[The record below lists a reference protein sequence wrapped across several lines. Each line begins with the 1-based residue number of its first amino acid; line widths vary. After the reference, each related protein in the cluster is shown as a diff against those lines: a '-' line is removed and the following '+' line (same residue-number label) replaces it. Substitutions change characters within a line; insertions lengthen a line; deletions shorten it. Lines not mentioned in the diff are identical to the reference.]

1 MWQELFDHGL
11 GTMTADIKQL
21 NGVTKAAI
29 VLMAVGEECASKI
42 LSQLGPKD
50 VQEVGYE
57 MTHLKE
63 VSREQVAEV
72 LNQFTEI
79 VDEKTGMTQGTDD
92 YVRAVMTKA
101 LGEDKANNLMDRILQ
116 DSNKKG
122 LETLKWMDARSIA
135 EIIRLEHPQI
145 IAIVLSYLDHDQAA
159 DVMEYFSEKLR
170 TDVVLRIANIDRIQ
184 PDALRE
190 LNDIMES
197 QFLGNPNLKMS
208 AVGGIR
214 TAAQILNHMDT
225 SIESEVLDNIKELAP
240 DVGQSIQD
248 VMFVFDNLADLVDRD
263 IQTIL
268 REISS
273 GSLMLALKTASDNV
287 KQRIFNN
294 MSKRAAQMLSEDL
307 EAKGP
312 VKLSEVE
319 TAQKEILA
327 TVRRL
332 ADAGEISLKA
342 KVNDE
347 YV

>member
-1 MWQELFDHGL
+1 MAGDTKELTG
-11 GTMTADIKQL
+11 I
-21 NGVTKAAI
+21 TKAAI
-29 VLMAVGEECASKI
+29 VLMAIGEECASKI

-63 VSREQVAEV
+63 VTREQVADV
-72 LNQFTEI
+72 LSQFTET
-79 VDEKTGMTQGTDD
+79 VSEKTGLTQGADE
-92 YVRAVMTKA
+92 YVRAVMAKA

-116 DSNKKG
+116 DSSKKG

-184 PDALRE
+184 PDALKE
-190 LNDIMES
+190 LNDIMEN
-197 QFLGNPNLKMS
+197 QFLGNNNLKMS
-208 AVGGIR
+208 NVGGVR
-214 TAAQILNHMDT
+214 TAAQILNHMET
-225 SIESEVLDNIKELAP
+225 GLESEVLDNIKELAP

-273 GSLMLALKTASDNV
+273 GSLVLALKTASEKV
-287 KQRIFNN
+287 KQRIFSN
-294 MSKRAAQMLSEDL
+294 MSKRAAQMLMEDL

-319 TAQKEILA
+319 TAQKEILS

-332 ADAGEISLKA
+332 ADAGDISLRA

>member
-1 MWQELFDHGL
+1 MVDEP
-11 GTMTADIKQL
+11 KEL
-21 NGVTKAAI
+21 NGITKAAI

-50 VQEVGYE
+50 VQDVGYE

-63 VSREQVAEV
+63 ITHEQVATV
-72 LNQFTEI
+72 LNQFNEI
-79 VDEKTGMTQGTDD
+79 LNEKTDLTIGQNADE
-92 YVRAVMTKA
+92 YVRNVMAKA

-116 DSNKKG
+116 DSSKKG

-159 DVMEYFSEKLR
+159 DVMEYFNEKLR
-170 TDVVLRIANIDRIQ
+170 ADVLLRIANIDRIQ
-184 PDALRE
+184 PDALNE

-197 QFLGNPNLKMS
+197 QFLGNSNLKMS
-208 AVGGIR
+208 TVGGVR
-214 TAAQILNHMDT
+214 TAAQILNHMDA
-225 SIESEVLDNIKELAP
+225 SLEGEILDNIKELAP
-240 DVGQSIQD
+240 NVGQSIQD
-248 VMFVFDNLADLVDRD
+248 VMFVFGNLADLTDRD

-273 GSLMLALKTASDNV
+273 GSLVLALKNV
-287 KQRIFNN
+287 DEKVKARIFKN
-294 MSKRAAQMLSEDL
+294 MSKRAAQMLQEDL

-319 TAQKEILA
+319 AAQKEILT

-332 ADAGEISLKA
+332 ADAGEVSLKA
-342 KVNDE
+342 KTNDE